1 MKIETMRK
9 IDYGIGIPLVFLVTF
24 FKFLIPVRGLSNAD
38 SKANSTLP
46 ANLLFIEL
54 SEMGSAILADPAMQR
69 AKNKYSANLFFVI
82 FKRNK
87 PSLDFLKSVDEKN
100 IFTIADTS
108 LFSIIR
114 DSIRFFFW
122 CEKNHIDAVIDLE
135 LFSRATALLAF
146 LTRSPIKVGFHNY
159 HGEGLYR
166 GNFLNRNV
174 SYNPHIHI
182 AKNFISLVD
191 AAFTPELQIPYLK
204 LEIPDSYIK
213 IRKIEVS
220 QTSKERV
227 FNTIKTIYP
236 KIQHDQKILLVNPNA
251 SEFLPQ
257 RKWPLEN
264 YTELVKLVLA
274 KHPDY
279 LILMTGAPSET
290 AEIQGIEDAVLSER
304 CYNFAGKVAFNELT
318 TLYTL
323 ANVLITN
330 DSGPGH
336 FSSVTNIK
344 SFVFFGP
351 ETPLLYGSLGNSTP
365 IYANFACS
373 PCVSAYNHR
382 KTPCNDNQ
390 CLKVLSPPMVYE
402 IIKGNL

>member
-9 IDYGIGIPLVFLVTF
+9 IDYSVGIPLSFLITV
-24 FKFLIPVRGLSNAD
+24 FKFLFPSRPLQAPE
-38 SKANSTLP
+38 TLKP
-46 ANLLFIEL
+46 RNILFIEL

-69 AKNKYSANLFFVI
+69 AKNKYGADILFVI

-87 PSLDFLKSVDEKN
+87 PSLDFLKSVEEKN

-108 LFSIIR
+108 LFSIIK
-114 DSIRFFFW
+114 DSIRLFFW
-122 CEKNHIDAVIDLE
+122 CEKNKIDAVIDLE

-146 LTRSPIKVGFHNY
+146 LTRSAIKVGFHNY

-166 GNFLNRNV
+166 GGFLNRNV

-182 AKNFISLVD
+182 AKNFVALVD
-191 AAFTPELQIPYLK
+191 AAFTTEKQVPYLK
-204 LEIPDSYIK
+204 KEITDEEIQ
-213 IRKIEVS
+213 IRKIKVS
-220 QTSKERV
+220 DTSKERV
-227 FNTIKTIYP
+227 FNSIKSIYP
-236 KIQHDQKILLVNPNA
+236 QIQPEQKILLVNPNA

-264 YTELVKLVLA
+264 YTQLVKIVLE
-274 KHPDY
+274 KHSDY
-279 LILMTGAPSET
+279 LILMTGAPSES
-290 AEIQGIEDAVLSER
+290 AEIQGIEDSVKSDR
-304 CYNFAGKVAFNELT
+304 CHNFAGKVAFNELT

-323 ANVLITN
+323 AKVLITN

-336 FSSVTNIK
+336 FSSVTDIK

-351 ETPLLYGSLGNSTP
+351 ETPLLYGSLGNSKP

-390 CLKVLSPPMVYE
+390 CLKVLSPAMVYE
-402 IIKGNL
+402 TIKGSL

>member
-9 IDYGIGIPLVFLVTF
+9 IDYSIGIPLTFLVTL
-24 FKFLIPVRGLSNAD
+24 FKFLIPSRSLNAPETF
-38 SKANSTLP
+38 KPKNV
-46 ANLLFIEL
+46 LFIEL

-69 AKNKYSANLFFVI
+69 AKTKHNANIFFVI

-100 IFTIADTS
+100 IFTIEDSS
-108 LFSIIR
+108 LISIVK
-114 DSIRFFFW
+114 DSLRLHFW
-122 CEKNHIDAVIDLE
+122 CEKNKIDAVIDLE
-135 LFSRATALLAF
+135 LFSRATALLSF

-182 AKNFISLVD
+182 AKNFVALVD
-191 AAFTPELQIPYLK
+191 AAFTAEEQIPYLK
-204 LEIPDSYIK
+204 KEITDSEII
-213 IRKIEVS
+213 IRKINIDEA
-220 QTSKERV
+220 SKERV
-227 FNTIKTIYP
+227 FNSIKAIYP
-236 KIQHDQKILLVNPNA
+236 EIQKLQKILLVNPNA

-257 RKWPLEN
+257 RKWPLDN
-264 YTELVKLVLA
+264 YTQLIKIILEKN
-274 KHPDY
+274 PEY
-279 LILMTGAPSET
+279 LILLTGAPSEFV
-290 AEIQGIEDAVLSER
+290 EIQSIEDAVNNKR
-304 CYNFAGKVAFNELT
+304 CYNFAGKVAFNDLT

-323 ANVLITN
+323 AKVLITN

-336 FSSVTNIK
+336 FSSVTQIK

-365 IYANFACS
+365 IYANYACS

-390 CLKVLSPPMVYE
+390 CLKVLLPAMVYE
-402 IIKGNL
+402 IIKGSL

>member
-9 IDYGIGIPLVFLVTF
+9 IDYGLGIPLTFLVTF
-24 FKFLIPVRGLSNAD
+24 LKFFTPLRSI
-38 SKANSTLP
+38 SKANSLKP
-46 ANLLFIEL
+46 QNVLFIEL

-69 AKNKYSANLFFVI
+69 AKSKYGADIFFVI

-87 PSLDFLKSVDEKN
+87 PSLDFLKSVNEKN
-100 IFTIADTS
+100 IFTIADSS
-108 LFSIIR
+108 LFSIIK
-114 DSIRFFFW
+114 DSVRLFFW
-122 CEKNHIDAVIDLE
+122 CEKNRIDAVIDLE

-146 LTRSPIKVGFHNY
+146 LTRSSIKVGFHNY

-166 GNFLNRNV
+166 GHILNRNV

-182 AKNFISLVD
+182 AKNFVALVD
-191 AAFTPELQIPYLK
+191 AAYIPQQQIPYLK
-204 LEIPDSYIK
+204 QEITDSEIQ
-213 IRKIEVS
+213 IRKVIIS
-220 QTSKERV
+220 AASKERV
-227 FNTIKTIYP
+227 FNSIKSVFP
-236 KIQHDQKILLVNPNA
+236 KIQADQKILLVNPNA

-257 RKWPLEN
+257 RKWPLEY
-264 YTELVKLVLA
+264 YTELVKIVLE
-274 KHPDY
+274 KHPEY
-279 LILMTGAPSET
+279 LILMTGAPSE
-290 AEIQGIEDAVLSER
+290 ALEIQGIEDAVKSER
-304 CYNFAGKVAFNELT
+304 CYNFAGKVAFSELT
-318 TLYTL
+318 TLYSL
-323 ANVLITN
+323 SKVLITN

-336 FSSVTNIK
+336 FSSVTDIK

-351 ETPLLYGSLGNSTP
+351 ETPHLYGSLGNSTP

-390 CLKVLSPPMVYE
+390 CLKVLTPAMVFE